1 VRRGFR
7 VTLTV
12 TPEPVRLPVRWAY
25 SRKEVPDH
33 DLWQLCFTRR
43 IETVPDSWAYPRLVV
58 ADPPIL
64 PEPDAFG
71 RLRASPPGSALPLPP
86 PRKLLPTW
94 ARVYEAALED
104 IRSLD
109 EEFSQVREAALEA
122 APRIGLLDPLRL
134 LNDFFPGDN
143 GLQPELRP
151 HLAHPFVERKHKLR
165 KGQHPVAEW
174 RFVPFVNGFLVGGW
188 RLQDTPQAWAAA
200 SLIIRFYVTL
210 AELPDGC
217 PLEEAF
223 RTIGDAFDAI
233 LDGELWVNFLRGPGA
248 FPKKFI
254 SSLLFPGLAT
264 KTLFHEAVFLAGAM
278 PGNKLDKRALQERL
292 LARGLGGVL
301 LPGPAL
307 FVGAPAE
314 RDKAAPVYGGV
325 GLAGSFHLA
334 LIEVAQGLGRKMKA
348 TKCAWCGRAF
358 SAKRSTAR
366 YCSGA
371 CKVAAHRSRVSG

>member
-1 VRRGFR
+1 VRRGFG

-25 SRKEVPDH
+25 SREEVPDH

-43 IETVPDSWAYPRLVV
+43 IETVPGSWDYPRLVV

-134 LNDFFPGDN
+134 HNGFSGDN

-151 HLAHPFVERKHKLR
+151 GLAHPFVERKHKLR
-165 KGQHPVAEW
+165 EGQHPVAEW
-174 RFVPFVNGFLVGGW
+174 RLTNGFFLAGVH
-188 RLQDTPQAWAAA
+188 LQDTPQTWAAA

-210 AELPDGC
+210 AGLPDGY
-217 PLEEAF
+217 PLDEAF
-223 RTIGDAFDAI
+223 RVIGDAFDAI
-233 LDGELWVNFLRGPGA
+233 LDGELWANFLRGPRA
-248 FPKKFI
+248 FPERLI
-254 SSLLFPGLAT
+254 RSLNFPVLAEGV
-264 KTLFHEAVFLAGAM
+264 LFHEAVFVAGTM
-278 PGNKLDKRALQERL
+278 PGNKLDKRTLQERL

-325 GLAGSFHLA
+325 ALAGSFHLA

-358 SAKRSTAR
+358 LAKRSTAR

-371 CKVAAHRSRVSG
+371 CKVAAHRSRVCG